1 MMVKLAGLPY
11 VLTRELF
18 CGHRQVLSS
27 LGLSF
32 LLREL
37 NKTLSLSVSED
48 VTFAKSKCGRVYE
61 RAL

>member
-1 MMVKLAGLPY
+1 MTVKLAGLPY

-32 LLREL
+32 LLCEL
-37 NKTLSLSVSED
+37 DKTLSLSVS
-48 VTFAKSKCGRVYE
+48 
-61 RAL
+61 